1 MRLGRVCSLEEV
13 ADIRHAR
20 QRFPDGATVREIEMV
35 YLSRFNEFCSV
46 ANAVLHDRE
55 QAKDAVQDAFVS
67 ALSRRSQWRGEGS
80 LDSWLWRAVLNA
92 ARDRRRKHEAIPVS
106 DTAAAARLEPS
117 VSFDGS
123 AGAAGAVVD
132 ALTGLTERQR
142 LVLFLRYYG
151 DLDYGQIAETLGLKP
166 GTVAAT
172 IHQAQE
178 HLRNRLRVA
187 VDD

>member
-1 MRLGRVCSLEEV
+1 V
-13 ADIRHAR
+13 ARR
-20 QRFPDGATVREIEMV
+20 GK
-35 YLSRFNEFCSV
+35 SRF
-46 ANAVLHDRE
+46 L
-55 QAKDAVQDAFVS
+55 
-67 ALSRRSQWRGEGS
+67 ALEGRPERRPGPPPK
-80 LDSWLWRAVLNA
+80 
-92 ARDRRRKHEAIPVS
+92 ARSDPVS

-123 AGAAGAVVD
+123 AAAAGAVVD

-151 DLDYGQIAETLGLKP
+151 DLDYGQIAETLGIKP

>member
-1 MRLGRVCSLEEV
+1 MRLRRVYSLEEV
-13 ADIRHAR
+13 ADIRDAR
-20 QRFPDGATVREIEMV
+20 QRVPNGATVREIEMV

-46 ANAVLHDRE
+46 ANAILHDRE
-55 QAKDAVQDAFVS
+55 RAKDAVQDAFVS

-106 DTAAAARLEPS
+106 DTAAASRREPS

-123 AGAAGAVVD
+123 GAVVG
-132 ALTGLTERQR
+132 ALAGLTERQR

-151 DLDYGQIAETLGLKP
+151 DLDYGQIAEALGIKP

-178 HLRNRLRVA
+178 HLRDRLRVA
-187 VDD
+187 VDG

>member
-1 MRLGRVCSLEEV
+1 
-13 ADIRHAR
+13 
-20 QRFPDGATVREIEMV
+20 MV

-46 ANAVLHDRE
+46 ANAILHDRE
-55 QAKDAVQDAFVS
+55 RAKDAVQDAFVS
-67 ALSRRSQWRGEGS
+67 ALSRRDQWRGEGS
-80 LDSWLWRAVLNA
+80 LDAWLWRAVLNA

-106 DTAAAARLEPS
+106 EPVAEARAEPS
-117 VSFDGS
+117 GSFDGS
-123 AGAAGAVVD
+123 AAGAFAE
-132 ALTGLTERQR
+132 ALAGLTERQR

-151 DLDYGQIAETLGLKP
+151 DLGYRQIAETLGIKP

-178 HLRNRLRVA
+178 HLRHRLQVA

>member
-1 MRLGRVCSLEEV
+1 
-13 ADIRHAR
+13 
-20 QRFPDGATVREIEMV
+20 VREIEMV

-46 ANAVLHDRE
+46 ANAILHDRE
-55 QAKDAVQDAFVS
+55 RAKDAVQDAFVS

-106 DTAAAARLEPS
+106 DTAAASRVEPS
-117 VSFDGS
+117 ASFDGS
-123 AGAAGAVVD
+123 AADAGAVVD

-142 LVLFLRYYG
+142 LVIFLRYYG
-151 DLDYGQIAETLGLKP
+151 DLDYGQIAETLGIKP

-178 HLRNRLRVA
+178 HLRHRLGA
-187 VDD
+187 LAGD

>member
-1 MRLGRVCSLEEV
+1 
-13 ADIRHAR
+13 
-20 QRFPDGATVREIEMV
+20 VREIEMV

-46 ANAVLHDRE
+46 ANAILHDRE
-55 QAKDAVQDAFVS
+55 RAKDAVQDAFVS
-67 ALSRRSQWRGEGS
+67 ALSRRDQWRGEGT
-80 LDSWLWRAVLNA
+80 LDAWLWRAVLNA

-106 DTAAAARLEPS
+106 EPVVAALAEPS
-117 VSFDGS
+117 GSFDGS
-123 AGAAGAVVD
+123 AAGAFAD
-132 ALTGLTERQR
+132 ALAGLTERQR

-151 DLDYGQIAETLGLKP
+151 DLGYRQIAETLGIKP

-178 HLRNRLRVA
+178 HLRYRLQVA

>member
-1 MRLGRVCSLEEV
+1 
-13 ADIRHAR
+13 
-20 QRFPDGATVREIEMV
+20 MV

-46 ANAVLHDRE
+46 ANAILHDRE
-55 QAKDAVQDAFVS
+55 RAKDAVQDAFVS

-80 LDSWLWRAVLNA
+80 LDAWLWRAVLNA

-106 DTAAAARLEPS
+106 DTVAAARVEPS
-117 VSFDGS
+117 ATFDGS
-123 AGAAGAVVD
+123 AAGAFAD
-132 ALTGLTERQR
+132 ALAGLTERQR

-151 DLDYGQIAETLGLKP
+151 DLGNRQIAETLGVKP

-178 HLRNRLRVA
+178 HLRKRIRVA

>member
-1 MRLGRVCSLEEV
+1 V
-13 ADIRHAR
+13 H
-20 QRFPDGATVREIEMV
+20 EIEMV

-46 ANAVLHDRE
+46 ANAILHDRE
-55 QAKDAVQDAFVS
+55 RAKDAVQDAFVS
-67 ALSRRSQWRGEGS
+67 ALGRRSQWRGEGT

-106 DTAAAARLEPS
+106 DTAEAARLEPS

-123 AGAAGAVVD
+123 GAVAD
-132 ALTGLTERQR
+132 ALRGLTERQR
-142 LVLFLRYYG
+142 LVIFLRYYG
-151 DLDYGQIAETLGLKP
+151 DLDYGQIAETLGIKP

>member
-1 MRLGRVCSLEEV
+1 
-13 ADIRHAR
+13 
-20 QRFPDGATVREIEMV
+20 VREIEMV

-46 ANAVLHDRE
+46 ANAILHDRE
-55 QAKDAVQDAFVS
+55 RAKDAVQDAFVS

-80 LDSWLWRAVLNA
+80 LDAWLWRAVLNA
-92 ARDRRRKHEAIPVS
+92 ARDRRRKHEAILVS
-106 DTAAAARLEPS
+106 DTAAASPVEPWA
-117 VSFDGS
+117 SFDG
-123 AGAAGAVVD
+123 AAAGGGTFAD
-132 ALTGLTERQR
+132 ALAGLTERQR

-151 DLDYGQIAETLGLKP
+151 DLGYRQIAETLGIKP

-178 HLRNRLRVA
+178 HLRHRLEVP

>member
-1 MRLGRVCSLEEV
+1 M
-13 ADIRHAR
+13 
-20 QRFPDGATVREIEMV
+20 REIEIV

-46 ANAVLHDRE
+46 ANAILHDRE
-55 QAKDAVQDAFVS
+55 RAKDAVQDAFVS

-80 LDSWLWRAVLNA
+80 LDAWLWRAVLNA

-106 DTAAAARLEPS
+106 DTVAAARVEPS
-117 VSFDGS
+117 ATFDGS
-123 AGAAGAVVD
+123 AAGAFAD
-132 ALTGLTERQR
+132 ALAGLTERQR

-151 DLDYGQIAETLGLKP
+151 DLGNRQIAETIGVKP

-178 HLRNRLRVA
+178 HLRKRLRVA

>member
-1 MRLGRVCSLEEV
+1 MRLRRVSSLEEV
-13 ADIRHAR
+13 ADIRRAR

-46 ANAVLHDRE
+46 ANAILHDRE
-55 QAKDAVQDAFVS
+55 RAKDAVQDAFVS

-106 DTAAAARLEPS
+106 DMAAAARVEPS
-117 VSFDGS
+117 ASFNGSGAIADG
-123 AGAAGAVVD
+123 
-132 ALTGLTERQR
+132 LRGLTERQR
-142 LVLFLRYYG
+142 LVIFLRYYG
-151 DLDYGQIAETLGLKP
+151 DLDYGQIAETLGIKP

-178 HLRNRLRVA
+178 HLRDRLGA
-187 VDD
+187 LAGD

>member
-1 MRLGRVCSLEEV
+1 LLEEV
-13 ADIRHAR
+13 AEIRDAR

-46 ANAVLHDRE
+46 ANAILHDPER
-55 QAKDAVQDAFVS
+55 AKDAVQDAFVS
-67 ALSRRSQWRGEGS
+67 ALGRRSQWRGEGS
-80 LDSWLWRAVLNA
+80 LDSWLWRAVVNA

-106 DTAAAARLEPS
+106 DTAAASRLEPS
-117 VSFDGS
+117 SSFDGS
-123 AGAAGAVVD
+123 AADAVVD

-142 LVLFLRYYG
+142 LVIFLRYYG
-151 DLDYGQIAETLGLKP
+151 DLDYLQIAETLGIKP

-178 HLRNRLRVA
+178 LLRQRLRVV
-187 VDD
+187 VDG

>member
-1 MRLGRVCSLEEV
+1 MRLGRVLFVEEV
-13 ADIRHAR
+13 AEIRDAR

-46 ANAVLHDRE
+46 ANAILHDRE
-55 QAKDAVQDAFVS
+55 RAKDAVQDAFVS

-92 ARDRRRKHEAIPVS
+92 ARDRRRKHEAIPVW
-106 DTAAAARLEPS
+106 DTTPAARAEPT

-123 AGAAGAVVD
+123 AGAGAVVD
-132 ALTGLTERQR
+132 ALVALTERQR

-151 DLDYGQIAETLGLKP
+151 DLDYGQIAETLGIKP

-178 HLRNRLRVA
+178 HLRKRLRVA
-187 VDD
+187 VDG

>member
-1 MRLGRVCSLEEV
+1 
-13 ADIRHAR
+13 
-20 QRFPDGATVREIEMV
+20 MV
-35 YLSRFNEFCSV
+35 YLSRFNDFCSV
-46 ANAVLHDRE
+46 ANAILHDRE
-55 QAKDAVQDAFVS
+55 RAKDAVQDAFVS

-80 LDSWLWRAVLNA
+80 LDAWLWRAVLNA

-106 DTAAAARLEPS
+106 DTVAAVRVEPS
-117 VSFDGS
+117 ASFDGS
-123 AGAAGAVVD
+123 AAGAFAD
-132 ALTGLTERQR
+132 ALAGLTERQR

-151 DLDYGQIAETLGLKP
+151 DLGNRQIAETLGVKP

-178 HLRNRLRVA
+178 HLRKRLRVA